1 MSDMTIPSD
10 AIQADMAVLDEIVRR
25 LVEAYRPDQVYLFG
39 SYARDDEGPDS
50 DFDLMVIVPDHATEE
65 RRRSRL
71 AYQVLWGLGA
81 AADVLV
87 WPRTRFDER
96 RQLRSSLPATILAE
110 GRLLYER

>member
-1 MSDMTIPSD
+1 MDSQILEEM
-10 AIQADMAVLDEIVRR
+10 VRR
-25 LVEAYRPDQVYLFG
+25 IVEAYRPDQVYLFG
-39 SYARDDEGPDS
+39 SYARGDNGPDS
-50 DFDLMVIVPDHATEE
+50 DFDLMVIVPDHTSEE

-81 AADVLV
+81 AADVIV

-96 RQLRSSLPATILAE
+96 RQLRSSLPATILTE